1 MDIFSNIVQGMYQA
15 IGFVVV
21 STVFGI
27 LSWFAMKRFVIK
39 QILEIWQTVKSKGF
53 EVNVGS
59 LDIKLDGKQKKK

>member
-1 MDIFSNIVQGMYQA
+1 MDIFNNIMQGMYQA

-39 QILEIWQTVKSKGF
+39 QITEIWQTVKQKGF
-53 EVNVGS
+53 EVDVGKIN
-59 LDIKLDGKQKKK
+59 IKLDGKPKKK